1 MADDIDFAAEGFLD
15 GLEGRARAER
25 LELLGRLTAEGY
37 TLDDLRR
44 VADVALLP
52 AESAVGGPPLY
63 TARELAQ
70 DTGMEADLILRVRR
84 ATGLPVADADDRV
97 FIEGD
102 RENARRI
109 AEFRRAGLSDEQM
122 LEVSRVLGR
131 GLAQAAEAMRAVA
144 LELAV
149 EPGASEAEL
158 ASSYAQMA
166 QVLTPMTAPLV
177 QHVLMLH
184 LRHSVSSEMVN
195 AAEREEGRLPGAR
208 DVTIAFADLV
218 GFTRLGESVP
228 PDELG
233 RVARRLETLTT
244 DVIEAP
250 VRLVK
255 TIGDAAML
263 ASPDADALLE
273 ATIDLVAAADAEG
286 EDFPQLRAGVAS
298 GEALS
303 RAGDWYG
310 RPVNLAS
317 RVTSIARPG
326 SVLATKE
333 VRDALEDEYQWS
345 FAGARPLKGV
355 GEVRL
360 YRARHLP
367 DEDPDDQGSEQPA
380 RRDRRARRRR
390 R

>member
-1 MADDIDFAAEGFLD
+1 MADEIDFAAEGFLG
-15 GLEGRARAER
+15 GLEGRAREER
-25 LELLGRLTAEGY
+25 LELLERLTAEGY

-63 TARELAQ
+63 TARELSE
-70 DTGMEADLILRVRR
+70 DTGLDADLILRVRR

-109 AEFRRAGLSDEQM
+109 AEFRRAGLSDEHM

-131 GLAQAAEAMRAVA
+131 GLAQAAEVMRAVA

-333 VRDALEDEYQWS
+333 VRDALEDEYHWS

-355 GEVRL
+355 GEVPL

-367 DEDPDDQGSEQPA
+367 DEDPDGQATEQPA
-380 RRDRRARRRR
+380 RQGRRARRRR